1 VKPPEEMP
9 VSSAWRPFVPDQV
22 LDLLSRHP
30 SRLPLGVP
38 ARVSAAVLFAD
49 IAGFT
54 RISEALASSGRH
66 GAEELNQLLCGYF
79 GQVIEQVVGHG
90 GSVVRFAG
98 DAVLAV
104 FPAEDR
110 GQPAATRSAVQCAL
124 DMQSAIV
131 GYREVITGAG
141 SFQLA
146 VKVGLAVGPVI
157 GVVLGEEQIRLEYVL
172 MGPTVDQAA
181 AAEHRAE
188 RGEVLVDQSVLA
200 ACEGIHVTE
209 RRGRAYRVGGLTPPV
224 VAGPVPAPARVADA
238 VAARLAPFL
247 HRPVA
252 ARLLAGRRGL
262 VNEHRKVSV
271 AFVAFPGLDTD
282 ANIAAGAE
290 RLQEY
295 VVAAVRTIDRH
306 GGHLLQ
312 IDTGDKGHLLVVCF
326 GAPVSHEE
334 DEERAVRCCLD
345 LLSIVPGGPFR
356 AGLTT
361 AFAYCGEVGSERRR
375 EYLVVG
381 DSVNVAARLMQA
393 AKPGQ
398 LLVDRPTHDRVK
410 PATVQ
415 EPLPP
420 ITAKGKT
427 ERVPVW
433 AVRGLQERGSPGA
446 AAGDQLVGRERE
458 LTQLG
463 TLLRRA
469 AAGQGRLV
477 VLTGEA
483 GVGKSR
489 LAAEAVRLA
498 EDSGF
503 AAFHG
508 AARATETETSYLLW
522 RPVCRRLLGVDAK
535 APIPA
540 QQARLREYVSE
551 LDVGSAQRAPLLAP
565 VVNVPI
571 GDSELTATLDAA
583 TRSELLRALL
593 ADMLRQQTVDGG
605 PVLVVLEDCH
615 WIDPSSAAL
624 LHHLARTVADQRVV
638 FLLTARPRLAAA
650 PALVPLAQLGHCA
663 EIALSELPGPDAERL
678 VADRLRRRYG
688 ADVTLSPELL
698 RSLTAR
704 GDGNPLYL
712 EELASFAFER
722 GLDPRDADAVA
733 ALELPGSLHAL
744 LTARL
749 DQLAEGEQATVKV
762 ASVIGRA
769 FRASWV
775 QGAYPAL
782 GRLDAVRAHLDRLH
796 RLDLTRLRSMEPEP
810 EYTFRHVLTQE
821 VAYDT
826 LSFATRA
833 RLHEAV
839 GRFIEHAY
847 PDRLAEHSDA
857 LAYHYGRTT
866 NTAKQRTWFRA
877 AGDAARSAFANEV
890 AIGNYQRLLPLLP
903 LEHAGDVLV
912 ELGGLWQLIGQWS
925 DAERVYR
932 QAMSVAE
939 SVGDRAL
946 LARSQR
952 DLGVTCTFNRKH
964 ADAVSWLTRAGAEFE
979 RLGDVHGVAST
990 LDRLSFAH
998 FQLGR
1003 YPEALAQAER
1013 HLALATTTGD
1023 QGGRAA
1029 ALENMG
1035 LVHGH
1040 TSNYS
1045 QAIDLLNQALQV
1057 AKEAGHQ
1064 HAAIY
1069 AANDLAGVYVRQ
1081 GDHVR
1086 ALEYLDQARA
1096 VAERIGFR
1104 PFAAQMIGNAGELY
1118 REHGDYPRALACFS
1132 YALRTALGFGY
1143 WSSALIMV
1151 GNLGLTALGQGR
1163 VQIAEQLLDRAVTL
1177 ARELVQPY
1185 MLCEFQYWLAKTH
1198 ADQGRGE
1205 DAARCNDEA
1214 FEIAERIDHRHHRL
1228 HCRLLSVRLAYASG
1242 RTDRDTAAEQVRAL
1256 LAGWPEPA
1264 EQAAIHA
1271 ELWQLTGNAAS
1282 RAQAARL
1289 YRDLYRRAPSE
1300 EARERL
1306 AQLSDEPLP
1315 AGPALPPL
1323 PAEVT
1328 DVDVDLESVLRQVD
1342 TIQVEPLSLG

>member
-1 VKPPEEMP
+1 

-22 LDLLSRHP
+22 HELLVQHQDQ
-30 SRLPLGVP
+30 LPLAIP
-38 ARVSAAVLFAD
+38 ARTTAVVLFAD

-79 GQVIEQVVGHG
+79 GQVIEQVAGYG

-104 FPAEDR
+104 FPAEGR
-110 GQPAATRSAVQCAL
+110 GLVAAARNAVQCAL
-124 DMQSAIV
+124 DMQAATV
-131 GYREVITGAG
+131 GYREVSTGAG

-146 VKVGLAVGPVI
+146 VKVGLAAGPVI
-157 GVVLGEEQIRLEYVL
+157 GVVLGEERIRLEYVV
-172 MGPTVDQAA
+172 MGPAVDQAA
-181 AAEHRAE
+181 ATEHRAE
-188 RGEVLVDQSVLA
+188 RGEVLVDQGLLA
-200 ACEGIHVTE
+200 TCEGIQVAE
-209 RRGRAYRVGGLTPPV
+209 RRGRAHRVCGVTPPV
-224 VAGPVPAPARVADA
+224 VARTGSAPALVADA
-238 VAARLAPFL
+238 LAARLAPFL

-262 VNEHRKVSV
+262 VDEHRKVSV
-271 AFVAFPGLDTD
+271 AFVAFPGLDTE
-282 ANIAAGAE
+282 AGAGIE

-295 VVAAVRTIDRH
+295 VVAAVRTIDRY

-361 AFAYCGEVGSERRR
+361 GFAYCGEVGSERRR

-381 DSVNVAARLMQA
+381 DSVNLAARLMQA
-393 AKPGQ
+393 ARPGQ
-398 LLVDRPTHDRVK
+398 LLVDRPTHDRVQ

-420 ITAKGKT
+420 ITIKGKT
-427 ERVPVW
+427 EPVPVW
-433 AVRGLQERGSPGA
+433 AVRGLQERASPA
-446 AAGDQLVGRERE
+446 AAGERLVGRERE

-463 TLLRRA
+463 SLLRRA

-498 EDSGF
+498 ADSGF

-522 RPVCRRLLGVDAK
+522 RPVCRRLLGVDGK
-535 APIPA
+535 APVPA
-540 QQARLREYVSE
+540 QQARLHEYVSE
-551 LDVGSAQRAPLLAP
+551 LDAGSAQRTPLLAP

-593 ADMLRQQTVDGG
+593 ADMLRQQAVGG

-624 LHHLARTVADQRVV
+624 LHHLARAVADQRVM

-650 PALVPLAQLGHCA
+650 PALVPLARLGHCA
-663 EIALSELPGPDAERL
+663 EIALSELGGPDAERL
-678 VADRLRRRYG
+678 VAARLRRRYG
-688 ADVTLSPELL
+688 ADVALSSELL

-704 GDGNPLYL
+704 GEGNPLYL
-712 EELASFAFER
+712 EELASFAFDR
-722 GLDPRDADAVA
+722 GLDPRDAGAVA
-733 ALELPGSLHAL
+733 ALELPGSLHGL

-782 GRLDAVRAHLDRLH
+782 GEVDAVRACLDRLH
-796 RLDLTRLRSMEPEP
+796 RLDLTRLRSLEPEP
-810 EYTFRHVLTQE
+810 EYAFRHVLTQE
-821 VAYDT
+821 VAYGT
-826 LSFATRA
+826 LSFAARG

-847 PDRLAEHSDA
+847 PDRLAEHVDA
-857 LAYHYGRTT
+857 LAYHYGRTN
-866 NTAKQRTWFRA
+866 NTAKQRVWFRA
-877 AGDAARSAFANEV
+877 AGEAARSAFANEV
-890 AIGNYQRLLPLLP
+890 AIGYYQRLLPLLP
-903 LEHAGDVLV
+903 PEQAGDVLV
-912 ELGGLWQLIGQWS
+912 ELGGLWQMIGQWS
-925 DAERVYR
+925 DAEGAYR
-932 QAMSVAE
+932 QAMGVAE
-939 SVGDRAL
+939 STGHRAL

-979 RLGDVHGVAST
+979 RLGDVQGVAST
-990 LDRLSFAH
+990 LDRLAFAH

-1013 HLALATTTGD
+1013 HLALATAAGD

-1040 TSNYS
+1040 TSNYG
-1045 QAIDLLNQALQV
+1045 QAIELLRQALQV

-1069 AANDLAGVYVRQ
+1069 AANDLAGVYLRQ
-1081 GDHVR
+1081 GDHVQ
-1086 ALEYLDQARA
+1086 ALAYLDQARA

-1104 PFAAQMIGNAGELY
+1104 PFAAVMIGNAGELY
-1118 REHGDYPRALACFS
+1118 REHGEYTCALACFS

-1143 WSSALIMV
+1143 WSGVVSQV

-1163 VQIAEQLLDRAVTL
+1163 VDVAERLLDRAVTL

-1185 MLCEFQYWLAKTH
+1185 MLCEFQYWLAKMH

-1228 HCRLLSVRLAYASG
+1228 HCRLLSVRLAHASG
-1242 RTDRDTAAEQVRAL
+1242 RTDRDSAAEQVRAL

-1271 ELWQLTGNAAS
+1271 ELWRLTGKAAS
-1282 RAQAARL
+1282 RAQAAQL

-1306 AQLSDEPLP
+1306 AQLSHEPLP

-1328 DVDVDLESVLRQVD
+1328 DADVDLESVLRQVD
-1342 TIQVEPLSLG
+1342 TIQVEPLSVG